1 MRKYVDTVGTLD
13 PEFLK
18 PLLNCVLGEL
28 GVVLDEFQIVRRQ
41 LLAWKGIQI
50 DIPFTETPVT
60 VTQYGV
66 MVCG

>member
-1 MRKYVDTVGTLD
+1 MSRPVRIIQIIISMNTQILSSNAKVQYVDTVGTLD

-41 LLAWKGIQI
+41 LLA
-50 DIPFTETPVT
+50 
-60 VTQYGV
+60 
-66 MVCG
+66 

>member
-13 PEFLK
+13 PEFFK

-41 LLAWKGIQI
+41 LLA
-50 DIPFTETPVT
+50 
-60 VTQYGV
+60 
-66 MVCG
+66 